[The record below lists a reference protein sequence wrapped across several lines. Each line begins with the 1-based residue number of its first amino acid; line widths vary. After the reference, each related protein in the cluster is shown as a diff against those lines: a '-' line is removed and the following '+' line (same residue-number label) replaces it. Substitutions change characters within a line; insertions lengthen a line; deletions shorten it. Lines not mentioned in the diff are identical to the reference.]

1 MPIYNQKLIK
11 MVDETIHHFFPEI
24 KHINVE
30 KYDNEIIVEFN
41 DNQNQQFRK
50 NILKNAKSK
59 KLRDIKKALIHELK
73 CFDIIIKNKN
83 EKGSY

>member
-11 MVDETIHHFFPEI
+11 MVDDTIHHFFPEI
-24 KHINVE
+24 KHINIE
-30 KYDNEIIVEFN
+30 KYDNEIIIEFN
-41 DNQNQQFRK
+41 DNKNQQFRK
-50 NILKNAKSK
+50 NILENAKSK

-73 CFDIIIKNKN
+73 CFDILIKNKN

>member
-11 MVDETIHHFFPEI
+11 MVDDTIHHFFPEI

-30 KYDNEIIVEFN
+30 KYDNEIIIEFN
-41 DNQNQQFRK
+41 DNKNQQFRK
-50 NILKNAKSK
+50 NILENAKSK

-73 CFDIIIKNKN
+73 CFDIISEN
-83 EKGSY
+83 EKGDY